1 MTIGVFFGKNHLKS
15 IGYTWQS
22 SLSSCPVFLKTG
34 QLLKLDCH
42 CIILF
47 FLQNVNTGV
56 DFITLSVFVVVSDGF
71 MSYIQ
76 R

>member
-1 MTIGVFFGKNHLKS
+1 MAIGVFFGKNHLKS
-15 IGYTWQS
+15 IGYIWQS
-22 SLSSCPVFLKTG
+22 SLSGCAVFKKTA
-34 QLLKLDCH
+34 QPLKLDCH